1 MLFSRYARLRM
12 FPSIWRYFQG
22 LPVELSMM
30 NETWA
35 GDFYRDAKSK
45 KWPELF
51 LYSKSDAYLP
61 YQYLEQVP
69 ILPTFSFDCN

>member
-1 MLFSRYARLRM
+1 
-12 FPSIWRYFQG
+12 
-22 LPVELSMM
+22 MM

-35 GDFYRDAKSK
+35 GDFNLDAKSK

-61 YQYLEQVP
+61 YQYLEQVT
-69 ILPTFSFDCN
+69 ISST